1 MFGRHGEA
9 PVPIVAPSTPGDC
22 FYAAIEAARIAV
34 KYRTPVFLLSDGY
47 LANGAEPWPIPDV
60 ATLPDISVAFA
71 TEPNHTAADG
81 PTSSGPTSATPTR
94 WPVPGR
100 SPARRA

>member
-1 MFGRHGEA
+1 MRRRC
-9 PVPIVAPSTPGDC
+9 PIVAPSTPGDC
-22 FYAAIEAARIAV
+22 FYAAIEAARIAL

-71 TEPNHTAADG
+71 TETNHTADDG
-81 PTSSGPTSATPTR
+81 DRSSGPTSATPR
-94 WPVPGR
+94 PWPGR
-100 SPARRA
+100 GPSRAPPG